1 MQRRPI
7 HRGGIL
13 AAGYDPYSRVLEI
26 EFDTHRVLRYQ
37 GVGRAVAE
45 RFLSSASPLAHY
57 REEIEEEYPCREAVA
72 ASAGTAAKPRK
83 DIGDL
88 KKLFGDR

>member
-13 AAGYDPYSRVLEI
+13 AAGYDPDSQVLEI

-45 RFLSSASPLAHY
+45 RFLTSASPISHY
-57 REEIEEEYPCREAVA
+57 REEIEEEYPCREVTAGSKSA
-72 ASAGTAAKPRK
+72 APRAKK
-83 DIGDL
+83 GIGDL
-88 KKLFGDR
+88 KKLFGDA